1 MVVVLLLLLAQP
13 SEQKLASVH
22 SISNAKDAERGTFC
36 GAQDRAN
43 LPKYQNRTFQV
54 AITG

>member
-1 MVVVLLLLLAQP
+1 MVVLLLLLAQP